1 MHEDVVLVHHA
12 AVDPLENS
20 GERQDAVGM
29 WGTSVVLG
37 QRTDATEWSRRIADA
52 LTRGHAVV
60 QEYVRAQRCPAT
72 FIDPTDESRVEIEIA
87 PVLGPF
93 IVDGAPAGCLTKFYT
108 HNTHPV
114 VSVTA
119 GGADLNTVIGLP
131 AHEAR

>member
-1 MHEDVVLVHHA
+1 
-12 AVDPLENS
+12 
-20 GERQDAVGM
+20 M